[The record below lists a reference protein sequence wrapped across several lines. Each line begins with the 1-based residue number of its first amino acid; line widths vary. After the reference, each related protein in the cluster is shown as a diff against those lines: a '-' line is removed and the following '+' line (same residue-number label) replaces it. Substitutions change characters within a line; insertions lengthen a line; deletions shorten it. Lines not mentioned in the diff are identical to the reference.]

1 MSEINWKDRCWVTTV
16 FLVREDKKVLL
27 TWNNRMDTWIP
38 IGGHIDPGETPEQA
52 IFREVQEEAPG
63 YEFKL
68 VPESHY
74 ENNGDVKILK
84 PYRFQIEKVP
94 HHNIHMNFVFFG
106 KCTEYTDAKENDE
119 GDKLKW
125 FSKDEIEKEEMIE
138 SVKSLALEAIN
149 VISF

>member
-1 MSEINWKDRCWVTTV
+1 
-16 FLVREDKKVLL
+16 
-27 TWNNRMDTWIP
+27 
-38 IGGHIDPGETPEQA
+38 
-52 IFREVQEEAPG
+52 
-63 YEFKL
+63 
-68 VPESHY
+68 
-74 ENNGDVKILK
+74 
-84 PYRFQIEKVP
+84 
-94 HHNIHMNFVFFG
+94 MNFVFFG